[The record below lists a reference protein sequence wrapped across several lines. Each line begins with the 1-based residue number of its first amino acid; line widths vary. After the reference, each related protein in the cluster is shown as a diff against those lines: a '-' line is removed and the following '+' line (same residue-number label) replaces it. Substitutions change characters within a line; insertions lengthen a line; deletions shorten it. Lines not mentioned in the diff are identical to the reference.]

1 MQSNSSIF
9 KKDNQKE
16 NSTNTKTQAAEV
28 PGWSPVP
35 ANPGGVQRKA
45 TPASVFQARSN
56 FLKDQKAFESRN
68 LVQPITGD
76 RQLPS
81 GILT

>member
-9 KKDNQKE
+9 KQDNQKE
-16 NSTNTKTQAAEV
+16 KNLTTKTLSAEV
-28 PGWSPVP
+28 PGWTPIP
-35 ANPGGVQRKA
+35 ANPVRVQRKA

-56 FLKDQKAFESRN
+56 FLKDQKAFEPRN
-68 LVQPITGD
+68 LAQPITGD